1 MAGNSDGED
10 VSAMVPPKKRGAAAV
25 AGGAGSCLPSRALAP
40 AVCRPKQQLRTPKV
54 YLTTSTGVVLGCA
67 GEADPKRARGASGRA
82 ARAAGRAHED
92 EQSQVTSHVIAQVLI
107 SYARL

>member
-10 VSAMVPPKKRGAAAV
+10 VSAMVPPKKRGAAAA
-25 AGGAGSCLPSRALAP
+25 AGGASCGQLPASASIRPCDLRAYFLHKCGQGAHAQIKP
-40 AVCRPKQQLRTPKV
+40 RLVQ
-54 YLTTSTGVVLGCA
+54 

-92 EQSQVTSHVIAQVLI
+92 EQSQVTGQFRV
-107 SYARL
+107 